1 MSAPRRDLCLADF
14 SIDAAAALASAGVR
28 VTRSGGWLRIPARW
42 REGRGQNVSVHP
54 RSGGWTDHV
63 TGEHGGWRS
72 LCDLLGI
79 PSGLPVSGGAPP
91 KHFSSP
97 EEIAARAARREER
110 EKQDKN
116 ERSRRIEQAR
126 RAWAAGIGLDAD
138 HPDARAMRDYLDS
151 RGAGIRAAAQSA
163 GVRVL
168 PTEHGA
174 ARGRPCVLWPMRDPR
189 TGDLVGIQREWGR
202 GHARKRMMGLH
213 LTPIDPA
220 QPDLRQC
227 ASFVFPCAGAP
238 GIDAIYIGE
247 GQISS
252 AALAAV
258 TGCATIP
265 GYDTSGIASPPRPAI
280 ERLVAAGAA
289 KIIVAGDSGE
299 AGETAA
305 LRGIRQ
311 IQTWGLGVEIIWTV
325 PPGDE
330 DWADILE
337 RGAQTVRDAL
347 TSGVREIPPEQAEQ
361 AEPNQETVWAMQ
373 PWRPNG
379 DTAATALAAVA
390 VDQARAQL
398 SAGMHDMVS
407 EYLAHLA
414 ALDARREKNQ
424 HGKLPGVRPWLFR
437 PTTGTGKTT
446 VIKNLIHDAEL
457 LAAGGTCLAL
467 VADHEQAETYE
478 CAGWWHYHGRTP
490 DQCSPGYCQNFPEM
504 LKAVT
509 QGHIPQS
516 TFCHRCPHGLRWVMN
531 RADEDG
537 DAAGRIDAESKLR
550 RMGFSGAQ
558 IATITPCRWQQH
570 LRDTMLQQFV
580 VAVSQS
586 YSDTLAIW
594 ARDGLRKKSDAAQAC
609 AGVQRLVLVDE
620 HAVLSQMIEI
630 GMPDLDL
637 WTQRARALL
646 TEMGEAAE
654 IEAREEV
661 DDPFSGLAQIEN
673 ERSEHECRADALRA
687 ALQIFADLGA
697 ELAKWLGKAGRISIS
712 PDLAAALA
720 DIVERAGKNETAEWE
735 TLEFERDSTLRTAPL
750 RAAYA
755 IAQTLKYGDG
765 RVRNGKIH
773 IAATKPLLDRI
784 VGSKPV
790 AFFDATPD
798 AVTAA
803 AVEAAEGHIVD
814 AVAQQHVRIIRHPT
828 RFWGLTALGAHGGE
842 GRKEREIAKYRALR
856 ALHHPGPM
864 LAHKQAHDALDPAD
878 DAGDRQDAN
887 LGHWGADH
895 RAHDRWAQQ
904 DLVIVGSFAPPG
916 DDWQAMYQAD
926 RIAALTAGAPGKNW
940 PAASD
945 SIEVEHGAW
954 IAEGDVEV
962 QSRLPLPIDPQIR
975 EWLLGK
981 ITNET
986 VQAIGR
992 VRGANA
998 DPDAPI
1004 TIHIYGGVPLHG
1016 LGDHGLMANEYRLD
1030 PPELG
1035 PSRATRGI
1043 DAQRQIAAAYHGGEQ
1058 TVRAI
1063 KKWIAR
1069 TAGRSV
1075 GDETIRRVR
1084 RDLESAAR
1092 MSGQTIERIAQMA
1105 MQAADA
1111 ILHAAGNLAQA
1122 VTLAAT
1128 RPAWLP
1134 AALLLDAALQSRVA
1148 AQSRTGPPQQA
1159 VSA

>member
-1 MSAPRRDLCLADF
+1 MSAPRRDFCLADF

-72 LCDLLGI
+72 LCDRLGI
-79 PSGLPVSGGAPP
+79 PSGLPPIGGAPP

-97 EEIAARAARREER
+97 AEIAARAARREDR
-110 EKQDKN
+110 EKQDQD
-116 ERSRRIEQAR
+116 ERSRRVAQAR
-126 RAWAAGIGLDAD
+126 RAWAAGIGLDTD

-168 PTEHGA
+168 PAEHGA

-202 GHARKRMMGLH
+202 GGGNKKMMGLH
-213 LTPIDPA
+213 MTPIDPA

-227 ASFVFPCAGAP
+227 ASFVYPAARGAGE
-238 GIDAIYIGE
+238 IYISE
-247 GQISS
+247 GQIS
-252 AALAAV
+252 AAAV
-258 TGCATIP
+258 AAATGCATIP
-265 GYDTSGIASPPRPAI
+265 GYDTSGIASPPRPTI
-280 ERLVAAGAA
+280 ERLVAAGAK
-289 KIIVAGDSGE
+289 KIIVAGDSGA
-299 AGETAA
+299 AGEAAA

-330 DWADILE
+330 DWADILK
-337 RGAQTVRDAL
+337 RGDAQTVRDAL
-347 TSGVREIPPEQAEQ
+347 TSGVRAIPPER

-373 PWRPNG
+373 PWRSI
-379 DTAATALAAVA
+379 DAAATSLHEVT

-398 SAGMHDMVS
+398 SAGMHNMVR

-437 PTTGTGKTT
+437 PTTGAGKTT
-446 VIKNLIHDAEL
+446 EIKNLISNAEL

-467 VADHEQAETYE
+467 APDHEQAETYE
-478 CAGWWHYHGRTP
+478 RAGWWHYHGRTP
-490 DQCSPGYCQNFPEM
+490 DQCSPGYCPNFSEM

-516 TFCHRCPHGLRWVMN
+516 TFCHRCPNGLRWVMN

-537 DAAGRIDAESKLR
+537 DAAGRIDAENKLR
-550 RMGFSGAQ
+550 RMGFAGAQ
-558 IATITPCRWQQH
+558 IAAIEPCRWQQH

-594 ARDGLRKKSDAAQAC
+594 ARDGLRKQSDAAQAC

-646 TEMGEAAE
+646 AEMGEPAE
-654 IEAREEV
+654 VEAQSEV
-661 DDPFSGLAQIEN
+661 DDPFSGLAQIED

-687 ALQIFADLGA
+687 ALQIFAGLGA
-697 ELAKWLGKAGRISIS
+697 ELAKWLGKAGRISVS
-712 PDLAAALA
+712 PGTAAALA
-720 DIVERAGKNETAEWE
+720 DIVEQAGKNETAEWE
-735 TLEFERDSTLRTAPL
+735 TLEFGRDSTLRTAPL

-755 IAQTLKYGDG
+755 GAQTLKYGDG

-784 VGSKPV
+784 GSKPV

-798 AVTAA
+798 AVTVA

-814 AVAQQHVRIIRHPT
+814 AVAQQHVRIIRYPA
-828 RFWGLTALGAHGGE
+828 RFWGLTALGANGGA
-842 GRKEREIAKYRALR
+842 GRKERERSKYRTLR
-856 ALHHPGPM
+856 ALHAGAAM
-864 LAHKQAHDALDPAD
+864 LVHKQAHDALDPED
-878 DAGDRQDAN
+878 DAGDRQDPN

-916 DDWQAMYQAD
+916 DSWQAMYQAD
-926 RIAALTAGAPGKNW
+926 RIAALAAGAPAQNW

-945 SIEVEHGAW
+945 VMEVEHGAW

-975 EWLLGK
+975 SWLLRK
-981 ITNET
+981 ITSET

-1016 LGDHGLMANEYRLD
+1016 VGNHGLAVDEYRLD

-1043 DAQRQIAAAYHGGEQ
+1043 DAQRQIAAAYHGGER
-1058 TVRAI
+1058 TVQSI
-1063 KKWIAR
+1063 KSWIQS

-1092 MSGQTIERIAQMA
+1092 MSGQTIERIAQIA

-1111 ILHAAGNLAQA
+1111 ILHAAGDLQVA
-1122 VTLAAT
+1122 VALAAR

-1134 AALLLDAALQSRVA
+1134 AALLLDAALT
-1148 AQSRTGPPQQA
+1148 AQSSTQTRTGPPPQQA